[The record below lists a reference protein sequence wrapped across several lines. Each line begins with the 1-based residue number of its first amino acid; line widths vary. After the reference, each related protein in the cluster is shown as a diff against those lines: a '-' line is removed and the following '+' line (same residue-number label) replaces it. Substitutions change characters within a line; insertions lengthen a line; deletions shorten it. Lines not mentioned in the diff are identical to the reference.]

1 MLEDILQD
9 VVARKPLTWIDV
21 AETVVREMF
30 GCERLRLDG
39 IRRTIRRARAI
50 GTLEPKKSAPLN
62 LTSNGALAKAEEAS
76 KRGLTP
82 PCDSGKR
89 LLQVIRQRPQRQ
101 PRPCQHQPVRLQ
113 S

>member
-9 VVARKPLTWIDV
+9 VVARKPLTWIDI
-21 AETVVREMF
+21 AETVVGEML

-62 LTSNGALAKAEEAS
+62 LTSNRALAKAEV
-76 KRGLTP
+76 GLQAGP
-82 PCDSGKR
+82 HPSM
-89 LLQVIRQRPQRQ
+89 
-101 PRPCQHQPVRLQ
+101 
-113 S
+113 